1 MQRLVSIGFACVAG
15 FALLACSSEA
25 DPLPT
30 GEFYK
35 GEQVTPPGTGG
46 ATGTAGQ
53 PGTSPHDPPF
63 KVAEYPAGPFG
74 TNTGSTI
81 ANYNFRGWLKPT
93 EAKSES
99 APQGWDEKQF
109 EDVYM
114 SDFYDPDGT
123 KGIKIIMLNAS
134 AVWCT
139 VCRAEYSKFK
149 AEGTYLKYKAMGAEF
164 ISAIFEDAK
173 NPPNPAKP
181 SDLSYWGVTYSVEFP
196 MILDPG
202 FKLGQ
207 FFTADATP
215 MNLLIDAKTM
225 KIVGKYLGGD
235 TTAMFAQLEQ
245 FVASN

>member
-1 MQRLVSIGFACVAG
+1 MQRLVSIGFACIAG

-30 GEFYK
+30 GDFYK
-35 GEQVTPPGTGG
+35 GEQVNNG
-46 ATGTAGQ
+46 AAGA
-53 PGTSPHDPPF
+53 GSSAFDPPF
-63 KVAEYPAGPFG
+63 KAAEYPAGPYG
-74 TNTGSTI
+74 TNVGSTI
-81 ANYNFRGWLKPT
+81 ANYNFRGWLKPVDAGYDDT
-93 EAKSES
+93 K
-99 APQGWDEKQF
+99 F
-109 EDVYM
+109 EDVAM
-114 SDFYDPDGT
+114 SDFFDPTGE
-123 KGIKIIMLNAS
+123 KSIKIIMLNAS

-149 AEGTYLKYKAMGAEF
+149 AEGTYLKYRAMGAEF
-164 ISAIFEDAK
+164 VSAIFEDAK

-181 SDLSYWGVTYSVEFP
+181 GDLSYWGVTYSGEFP

-235 TTAMFAQLEQ
+235 TTAMFAQLEK
-245 FVASN
+245 FVAQN